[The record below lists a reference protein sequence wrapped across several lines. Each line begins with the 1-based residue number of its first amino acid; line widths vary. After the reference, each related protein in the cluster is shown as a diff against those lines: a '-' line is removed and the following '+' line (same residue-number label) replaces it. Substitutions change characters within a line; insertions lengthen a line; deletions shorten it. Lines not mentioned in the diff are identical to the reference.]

1 MQTGCMR
8 IPLVLQVAA
17 AAAALVVVLD
27 RFPVGGWLLIELAQ
41 VLGPVLAVAKS

>member
-1 MQTGCMR
+1 MR

-27 RFPVGGWLLIELAQ
+27 RFPVGGWLFIELAQ
-41 VLGPVLAVAKS
+41 VLGPLVSGAKS

>member
-1 MQTGCMR
+1 MR

-27 RFPVGGWLLIELAQ
+27 RFPVGGWLLIRLAE
-41 VLGPVLAVAKS
+41 VLGPVLAGAKN

>member
-17 AAAALVVVLD
+17 VAAALVVVLD
-27 RFPVGGWLLIELAQ
+27 RFPVGGLLLIELAKI
-41 VLGPVLAVAKS
+41 LAVAKI